1 MLHQACAL
9 LKQWESSPLT
19 NKLTLSVNV
28 SAVQFNQISF
38 INEVELALQSSA
50 CNLSLLCLELT
61 ESAVVNSAE
70 DIVYKMNYLS
80 SMGISLSIDDFGIGY
95 SSLSILKRLPLNE
108 LKIDKSFINDIIKSS
123 PVGTI
128 AQTILQMGK
137 NLNLRIV
144 AEGVETEHQKQ
155 YLNNNGCEVFQ
166 GYLLGR
172 PCSIT
177 DFEKAIAERES
188 LFA

>member
-1 MLHQACAL
+1 
-9 LKQWESSPLT
+9 
-19 NKLTLSVNV
+19 
-28 SAVQFNQISF
+28 
-38 INEVELALQSSA
+38 
-50 CNLSLLCLELT
+50 
-61 ESAVVNSAE
+61 
-70 DIVYKMNYLS
+70 
-80 SMGISLSIDDFGIGY
+80 MGI
-95 SSLSILKRLPLNE
+95 
-108 LKIDKSFINDIIKSS
+108 
-123 PVGTI
+123 I

-144 AEGVETEHQKQ
+144 AESVETEHQEQ